1 MHHFTLTSMVAAAMA
16 LLLAVM
22 PTAALVIPEF
32 AIEAREL
39 PTKAPAKDN
48 GIWTYS
54 VEYDS

>member
-16 LLLAVM
+16 LLLAVT

-32 AIEAREL
+32 SIEARDL

-54 VEYDS
+54 VD